1 MAVKKTM
8 DKDKY
13 IQQEFLSITHSST
26 KALLPYGALFLLLLS
41 GLDYFVTPENFMK
54 FFLYRFIASLSIM
67 LLFFAIKLKKTLDKN
82 YQNVITV
89 VATLIPAI
97 MVEAMILSF
106 GGHQS
111 TYYAGMIV
119 VITFILGFLTI
130 SFKMTVFV
138 DSLVYF
144 VYIVPILLFDK
155 ITNSRIFIN
164 NNLFLLATVLGS
176 LGWRYYSQKLLYNNL
191 SLQYDLEQQKKQL
204 EVNSSQLKDMVEER
218 TKELH
223 ESEQWHRSLFENA
236 TDGIIVLDRNG
247 IIVNAN
253 DKACEMHGFS
263 REAMM
268 GTHIRLLQGDENR
281 DKMLERM
288 RRILDGESL
297 VYESMHN
304 KKDGSPIYVEI
315 SSKAITIG
323 NAVYL
328 QSFYRDITEKKKMQ
342 QHLFQSQK
350 MDSIGVLAGG
360 IAHDFNNI
368 LTAIMGHTGII
379 RRDFSLNEKSVRSL
393 TVIED
398 ASRRAGRMVTK
409 LLGFAR
415 KSKYELTPINLN
427 DVVYDTVKL
436 LEQVI
441 DKRINLSVELDN
453 RLPTVQ
459 GDANQMEQVI
469 MNFIVNARDAMP
481 NGGSIMIRTAAK
493 TVVKGMLDV
502 PPYVQSGDYVLLSV
516 SDTGMGI
523 PEDIVNKIFEP
534 FFTTKEQGKGTG
546 LGLSMVYGA
555 VKDHLGYLS
564 VQSTVGVG
572 SVFAVYLP
580 AVPAAAA
587 AGAKTTSSAT
597 KGKETLL
604 VVDDE
609 EDVLDIMREALEE
622 HGYKVFATSDSTVAL
637 DIYRRIFHE
646 TALVITDV
654 VMPRMDGTELIRQIK
669 KINPA
674 VKVLAVSGYSKY
686 VAEKEEIREI
696 EGFLQKPFESYYLL
710 SVVRRILDAR
720 TKSIIAT
727 L

>member
-1 MAVKKTM
+1 M
-8 DKDKY
+8 DKEEY
-13 IQQEFLSITHSST
+13 IKSNIVYLLHYWSNTAIAFGSIVIISLS
-26 KALLPYGALFLLLLS
+26 F
-41 GLDYFVTPENFMK
+41 LDYLVTPSNFK
-54 FFLYRFIASLSIM
+54 TFLVYRIIATVAILLVYVMNRKIVSQKRHHLSTI
-67 LLFFAIKLKKTLDKN
+67 LA
-82 YQNVITV
+82 
-89 VATLIPAI
+89 
-97 MVEAMILSF
+97 AMIVSTMIAAMIAKF

-111 TYYAGMIV
+111 PYFAGMILAAIFGIGLIPLSLTTSV
-119 VITFILGFLTI
+119 VVAVMIYALYL
-130 SFKMTVFV
+130 
-138 DSLVYF
+138 
-144 VYIVPILLFDK
+144 VPILSYDR
-155 ITNSRIFIN
+155 ITNVPYFINANIFI
-164 NNLFLLATVLGS
+164 LYCIFGLIFL
-176 LGWRYYSQKLLYNNL
+176 RYMMHKRYVREL
-191 SLQYDLEQQKKQL
+191 SLQYDLEEQKKQL

-297 VYESMHN
+297 VYEAKHN
-304 KKDGSPIYVEI
+304 RKDGSPIYVEI

-350 MDSIGVLAGG
+350 MESIGVLAGG

-379 RRDFSLNEKSVRSL
+379 RRDPSLNEKSVRSL

-572 SVFAVYLP
+572 SVFTVYLP

-587 AGAKTTSSAT
+587 AGAKTTSPAT

-622 HGYKVFATSDSTVAL
+622 HGYKVFATNDSTVAL

-686 VAEKEEIREI
+686 VAEKEAIREI

>member
-1 MAVKKTM
+1 M
-8 DKDKY
+8 DKEEY
-13 IQQEFLSITHSST
+13 IKSNIVYLLHYWSNTAIAFGSIVIISLS
-26 KALLPYGALFLLLLS
+26 F
-41 GLDYFVTPENFMK
+41 LDYLVTPSNFK
-54 FFLYRFIASLSIM
+54 TFLVYRIIATVAILLVYVMNRKIVSQRRHHLSTI
-67 LLFFAIKLKKTLDKN
+67 LA
-82 YQNVITV
+82 
-89 VATLIPAI
+89 ALI
-97 MVEAMILSF
+97 VSTMIAGMIAKF

-111 TYYAGMIV
+111 PYFAGMILAAIFGIGLIPLSLTTSV
-119 VITFILGFLTI
+119 VVAVMIYALYL
-130 SFKMTVFV
+130 
-138 DSLVYF
+138 
-144 VYIVPILLFDK
+144 VPILSYDR
-155 ITNSRIFIN
+155 ITNVPYFINANIFI
-164 NNLFLLATVLGS
+164 LYCIFGLIFL
-176 LGWRYYSQKLLYNNL
+176 RYMMHKRYVREL
-191 SLQYDLEQQKKQL
+191 SLQYDLEEQKKQL

-297 VYESMHN
+297 VYEAKHN

-350 MDSIGVLAGG
+350 MESIGVLAGG

-379 RRDFSLNEKSVRSL
+379 RRDPSLNEKSVRSL

-572 SVFAVYLP
+572 SVFTVYLP